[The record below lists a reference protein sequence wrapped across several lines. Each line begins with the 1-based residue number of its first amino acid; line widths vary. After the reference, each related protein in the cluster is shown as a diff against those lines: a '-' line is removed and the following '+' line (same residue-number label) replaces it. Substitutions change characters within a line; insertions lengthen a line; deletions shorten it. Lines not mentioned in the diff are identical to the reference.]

1 MKVYISQKPL
11 VGDDA
16 LVVSATNGFVLVSR
30 FTQAEDELDV
40 ITLEDGTVIDN
51 TVKATEDANA
61 EQMVSA
67 LLEKGASDRMASFVG
82 TKIKGN
88 RIGLP
93 DVVWVLSAYQVLDF
107 DYDKYGSGERSA
119 RSMWKFSFGNSNG
132 VPVNAYSQTY
142 FSKSPL
148 RVAQRRYNADAIL
161 FLPFK
166 ATLPCGEEATL
177 HLFAPN
183 AGLVSFIALPEASTV
198 EHLTI
203 AEVSERKANGEVFPD
218 LTISAPTTSYS
229 SNGVDV
235 TVTCSWKNGGK
246 IPDGEEVFVET
257 SAGYI
262 SKQRVK
268 LVNGQARFKFIPL
281 GLESGDIAKIQ
292 VGFRLFSGLDEAEI
306 EVA

>member
-11 VGDDA
+11 VTDEA
-16 LVVSATNGFVLVSR
+16 IVVSAVDGFVLVSR
-30 FTQAEDELDV
+30 FTQAEDVVDV
-40 ITLEDGTVIDN
+40 VTLEDGSVIDK
-51 TVKATEDANA
+51 TVKAAEDANA

-67 LLEKGASDRMASFVG
+67 LLEKGASDCLASFVG
-82 TKIKGN
+82 TKINGS

-93 DVVWVLSAYQVLDF
+93 DVVWVLGAYQVLDF

-166 ATLPCGEEATL
+166 ATLPCDEDATL

-183 AGLVSFIALPEASTV
+183 AGLVSFIALPEGSTV
-198 EHLTI
+198 EQLTI
-203 AEVSERKANGEVFPD
+203 AEVSKRKADGEVFPD
-218 LTISAPTTSYS
+218 LTISAPTTAYS
-229 SNGVDV
+229 SNGIEA
-235 TVTCSWKNGGK
+235 TVTCSWRNGGNV
-246 IPDGEEVFVET
+246 PDGEEVFIET
-257 SAGYI
+257 SAGYV
-262 SKQRVK
+262 SKQRAK
-268 LVNGQARFKFIPL
+268 LVNGQAKFKFIPL
-281 GLESGDIAKIQ
+281 GLESGDVAKIQ
-292 VGFRLFSGLDEAEI
+292 VGFRLFTGLAEAEI